1 VASNSATKDFMFGV
15 GQINTSSS
23 SDPDQVRLLLTE
35 GLWRFR
41 YEKSANKQRV
51 DVRRDEDVKGTML

>member
-1 VASNSATKDFMFGV
+1 MFGV